1 MAINFNSERLSADDN
16 QVFYFDQLDGDE
28 LLSTDELSSLISQ
41 HQGNELMHRYNRL
54 RKYYVGQHKILNKK
68 RKRQGKPDTRLVVNF
83 AKELVDNEVG
93 YFAGTPVKFDY
104 VENGDSNEEI
114 DKQINEFVD
123 NNNLTDVVAE
133 LAKQVDIFGRSY
145 L

>member
-41 HQGNELMHRYNRL
+41 HQGNELMYRYNRL

-68 RKRQGKPDTRLVVNF
+68 RKR
-83 AKELVDNEVG
+83 KESPILD
-93 YFAGTPVKFDY
+93 
-104 VENGDSNEEI
+104 
-114 DKQINEFVD
+114 
-123 NNNLTDVVAE
+123 
-133 LAKQVDIFGRSY
+133 
-145 L
+145 